1 MEVCSWHPRA
11 IFESGDDLGRACD
24 QAVDLGVVDWDYLH
38 PAPRLDDVAYALRW
52 FAPLRSDEHAANWH
66 HFPAVPDRRARAR
79 AFVAACGGLPE
90 FDVVD
95 VVTERI
101 RSVISL
107 RRELAE
113 PGIEP
118 QRTRVADGAEDR
130 DLEEIAWIE
139 DHREALSLLGP

>member
-1 MEVCSWHPRA
+1 MA
-11 IFESGDDLGRACD
+11 
-24 QAVDLGVVDWDYLH
+24 
-38 PAPRLDDVAYALRW
+38 AY
-52 FAPLRSDEHAANWH
+52 
-66 HFPAVPDRRARAR
+66 
-79 AFVAACGGLPE
+79 GGLPE
-90 FDVVD
+90 FDVVDVVD

-113 PGIEP
+113 RGIEP
-118 QRTRVADGAEDR
+118 QRTWVADGAEDR